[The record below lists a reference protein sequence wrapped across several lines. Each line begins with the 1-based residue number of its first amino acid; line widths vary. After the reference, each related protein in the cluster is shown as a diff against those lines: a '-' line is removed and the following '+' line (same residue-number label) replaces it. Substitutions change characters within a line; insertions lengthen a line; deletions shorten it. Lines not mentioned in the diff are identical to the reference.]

1 MPASDPNP
9 NHNPSPHPHPSPRP
23 SPSRRPQPSPNAN
36 QARQPMP
43 ADLLAP
49 AGRLPL
55 RQSRTP
61 RKPKNERPLPG
72 HHLLRASSTGAL
84 LTPRGQRVG
93 LLTPRSQAPT
103 PRETNRLS
111 PGWESTMMAS
121 PTGWDSTNLHPCY
134 SPERRASLALSPT
147 KLERLELERSN
158 SSKPNVDL
166 LHPTSDVFHSTPFQ
180 VRARVRGRVRV
191 RVRVR
196 GRVRV
201 RA

>member
-1 MPASDPNP
+1 
-9 NHNPSPHPHPSPRP
+9 
-23 SPSRRPQPSPNAN
+23 
-36 QARQPMP
+36 
-43 ADLLAP
+43 
-49 AGRLPL
+49 
-55 RQSRTP
+55 
-61 RKPKNERPLPG
+61 
-72 HHLLRASSTGAL
+72 
-84 LTPRGQRVG
+84 
-93 LLTPRSQAPT
+93 
-103 PRETNRLS
+103 
-111 PGWESTMMAS
+111 MMAS

-134 SPERRASLALSPT
+134 SPERRASLSLSPT